1 MSFKRLA
8 LVALAAVGA
17 VAATA
22 SPAFALSATA
32 DTQAWEVNGKVRA
45 FALSGNTLYVGGK
58 FGLLRAQGGTPK
70 IKLKSV
76 GKIDATT
83 GVGIPGW
90 GPIVT
95 TSTGAAGQVN
105 ALGVSADGSTLY
117 IGGKFDLINGTPA
130 KNFAAVSTST
140 GAVDPAFSHAFGNQV
155 WVINVGPNL
164 IYVGGAFKQ
173 VDGQAQGNIV
183 ALNQDGSVNTT
194 FTAVANNNVRSMA
207 VAPDG
212 NTLFVGG
219 NFTTMDGVSRV
230 SVARIDVNT
239 GALDPWA
246 VPSGIIVAPQ
256 VGWTLLPVGN
266 RLYGGFGRGPNYA
279 AAFRLDNGNVGSLV
293 WRVSTAGNDE
303 SIAMSPDGTRLFIG
317 GHMGTAV
324 LTQTFC
330 GQAVHGLYSV
340 NPATGAVYCDW
351 FPAITPFGSNYTG
364 AWAMMKSGSNLYV
377 GGLIDAINGV
387 PHANLVRFPM

>member
-1 MSFKRLA
+1 MSVKRLA
-8 LVALAAVGA
+8 LLALAAVGA
-17 VAATA
+17 LAATA

-32 DTQAWEVNGKVRA
+32 DTNAWEANGKVRA

-70 IKLKSV
+70 IKVKSV

-90 GPIVT
+90 GPIIT

-117 IGGKFDLINGTPA
+117 IGGKFDFINGTPV

-140 GAVDPAFSHAFGNQV
+140 GEVDPAFTHAFGNQV
-155 WVINVGPNL
+155 WVIKVTSNL

-173 VDGQAQGNIV
+173 VDGQSKGDIV

-194 FTAVANNNVRSMA
+194 FAAVANDNVRSMA

-219 NFTTMDGVSRV
+219 NFTTMDGIARV
-230 SVARIDVNT
+230 SVARIMLDT
-239 GALDPWA
+239 GALDPWTI
-246 VPSGIIVAPQ
+246 PSGVIVAPQ
-256 VGWTLLPVGN
+256 VAWALLPVGN
-266 RLYGGFGRGPNYA
+266 RLYGGFGRGPNYS
-279 AAFRLDNGNVGSLV
+279 AAFQLDNGNVGTQV
-293 WRVSTAGNDE
+293 WRVNTAGNDE
-303 SIAMSPDGTRLFIG
+303 SLAMSPDGTRLFVG

-340 NPATGAVYCDW
+340 NPVTGVVYCDW
-351 FPAITPFGSNYTG
+351 FPAITPIGSNYTG

>member
-1 MSFKRLA
+1 MSVKRLA
-8 LVALAAVGA
+8 LLALTAVGA
-17 VAATA
+17 LAATA

-32 DTQAWEVNGKVRA
+32 DTNAWEANGKVRA

-70 IKLKSV
+70 IKVKSV

-90 GPIVT
+90 GPIIT

-117 IGGKFDLINGTPA
+117 IGGKFDFINGTPV

-140 GAVDPAFSHAFGNQV
+140 GEVDPAFTHAFGNQV
-155 WVINVGPNL
+155 WVIKVTSNL

-173 VDGQAQGNIV
+173 VDGQSKGDIV

-194 FTAVANNNVRSMA
+194 FAAVANDNVRSMA

-219 NFTTMDGVSRV
+219 NFTTMDGIARV
-230 SVARIDVNT
+230 SVARIMLDT
-239 GALDPWA
+239 GALDPWTI
-246 VPSGIIVAPQ
+246 PSGVIVAPQ
-256 VGWTLLPVGN
+256 VAWALLPVGN
-266 RLYGGFGRGPNYA
+266 RLYGGFGRGPNYS
-279 AAFRLDNGNVGSLV
+279 AAFQLDNGNVGTQV
-293 WRVSTAGNDE
+293 WRVNTAGNDE
-303 SIAMSPDGTRLFIG
+303 SLAMSPDGTRLFVG

-340 NPATGAVYCDW
+340 NPVTGVVYCDW
-351 FPAITPFGSNYTG
+351 FPAITPIGSNYTG

>member
-1 MSFKRLA
+1 MSVKRLA
-8 LVALAAVGA
+8 LLALAAVGA
-17 VAATA
+17 LAATA

-32 DTQAWEVNGKVRA
+32 DTNAWEVNGKVRA

-70 IKLKSV
+70 IKVKSV

-90 GPIVT
+90 GPVIT

-105 ALGVSADGSTLY
+105 ALGVSPDGSTLY
-117 IGGKFDLINGTPA
+117 IGGKFDFIDGTPV

-140 GAVDPAFSHAFGNQV
+140 GAVDPAFTHAFGNQV
-155 WVINVGPNL
+155 WVINVTSNL
-164 IYVGGAFKQ
+164 IYVGGAFQQ
-173 VDGQAQGNIV
+173 VDGQSRGRIV
-183 ALNQDGSVNTT
+183 AFNPDGSTNTT
-194 FTAVANNNVRSMA
+194 FAASADNNVRSMA
-207 VAPDG
+207 IAPDG

-219 NFTTMDGVSRV
+219 NFTTMDGVARV
-230 SVARIDVNT
+230 SVARVALDT
-239 GALDPWA
+239 GALDPWTI
-246 VPSGIIVAPQ
+246 PSGVIVAPQ
-256 VGWTLLPVGN
+256 VGWALLPVGN

-279 AAFRLDNGNVGSLV
+279 AAFRLDNGSVGTQV
-293 WRVSTAGNDE
+293 WRVNTAGNDE
-303 SIAMSPDGTRLFIG
+303 SLAMSPDGTRLFIG

-340 NPATGAVYCDW
+340 NPATGVVYCDW
-351 FPAITPFGSNYTG
+351 FPAITPYGSNYTG
-364 AWAMMKSGSNLYV
+364 AWAMMKSGTNLYV

>member
-1 MSFKRLA
+1 MSVKRLA
-8 LVALAAVGA
+8 LLALAAVGA
-17 VAATA
+17 LAATA

-32 DTQAWEVNGKVRA
+32 DTSAWEVNGKVRA

-70 IKLKSV
+70 IKVKSV

-90 GPIVT
+90 GPVIT

-105 ALGVSADGSTLY
+105 ALGVSPDGSTLY
-117 IGGKFDLINGTPA
+117 IGGKFDFIDGTPV

-140 GAVDPAFSHAFGNQV
+140 GAVDPAFTHAFGNQV
-155 WVINVGPNL
+155 WVINVTSNL
-164 IYVGGAFKQ
+164 IYVGGAFQQ
-173 VDGQAQGNIV
+173 VDGQSRGRIV
-183 ALNQDGSVNTT
+183 AFNPDGSTNTT
-194 FTAVANNNVRSMA
+194 FAASADNNVRSMA
-207 VAPDG
+207 IAPDG

-219 NFTTMDGVSRV
+219 NFTTMDGVARV
-230 SVARIDVNT
+230 SVARVALDT
-239 GALDPWA
+239 GALDPWTI
-246 VPSGIIVAPQ
+246 PSGVIVAPQ
-256 VGWTLLPVGN
+256 VGWALLPVGN

-279 AAFRLDNGNVGSLV
+279 AAFRLDNGSVGTQV
-293 WRVSTAGNDE
+293 WRVNTAGNDE
-303 SIAMSPDGTRLFIG
+303 SLAMSPDGTRLFIG

-340 NPATGAVYCDW
+340 NPATGVVYCDW
-351 FPAITPFGSNYTG
+351 FPAITPYGSNYTG
-364 AWAMMKSGSNLYV
+364 AWAMMKSGTNLYV

>member
-1 MSFKRLA
+1 MSVKRLA
-8 LVALAAVGA
+8 LLALTAVGA
-17 VAATA
+17 LAATA

-32 DTQAWEVNGKVRA
+32 DTNAWEANGKVRA

-70 IKLKSV
+70 IKVKSV

-90 GPIVT
+90 GPIIT

-117 IGGKFDLINGTPA
+117 IGGKFDFINGTPV

-140 GAVDPAFSHAFGNQV
+140 GAVDPAFTHAFGNQV
-155 WVINVGPNL
+155 WVINVTSNL

-173 VDGQAQGNIV
+173 VDAQAKGNIV
-183 ALNQDGSVNTT
+183 ALNQNGSVNTT
-194 FTAVANNNVRSMA
+194 FAAVANDNVRSMA
-207 VAPDG
+207 IAPDG

-219 NFTTMDGVSRV
+219 NFTTMDGIARV
-230 SVARIDVNT
+230 SVARITLDT
-239 GALDPWA
+239 GALDPWTI
-246 VPSGIIVAPQ
+246 PSGVIVAPQ
-256 VGWTLLPVGN
+256 VA
-266 RLYGGFGRGPNYA
+266 YGGFGRGPNYS
-279 AAFRLDNGNVGSLV
+279 AAFQLDNGNVGTQV
-293 WRVSTAGNDE
+293 WRVNTAGNDE
-303 SIAMSPDGTRLFIG
+303 SLAMSPDGTRLFIG

-340 NPATGAVYCDW
+340 NPATGVVYCDW
-351 FPAITPFGSNYTG
+351 FPAITPIGSNYTG

>member
-1 MSFKRLA
+1 MSVKRLA
-8 LVALAAVGA
+8 LLALTAVGA
-17 VAATA
+17 LAATA

-32 DTQAWEVNGKVRA
+32 DTNAWEANGKVRA

-70 IKLKSV
+70 IKVKSV

-90 GPIVT
+90 GPIIT

-117 IGGKFDLINGTPA
+117 IGGKFDFINGTPV

-140 GAVDPAFSHAFGNQV
+140 GAVDPAFTHSFGNQV
-155 WVINVGPNL
+155 WVINVTSNL

-173 VDGQAQGNIV
+173 VDGQAKGNIV

-194 FTAVANNNVRSMA
+194 FAAVANDNVRSMA
-207 VAPDG
+207 IAPDG

-219 NFTTMDGVSRV
+219 NFTTMDGIARV
-230 SVARIDVNT
+230 SVARIALDT
-239 GALDPWA
+239 GALDPWTI
-246 VPSGIIVAPQ
+246 PSGVIVAPQ
-256 VGWTLLPVGN
+256 VAWALLPVGN
-266 RLYGGFGRGPNYA
+266 RLYGGFGRGPNYS
-279 AAFRLDNGNVGSLV
+279 AAFQLDNGNVGTQV
-293 WRVSTAGNDE
+293 WRVNTAGNDE
-303 SIAMSPDGTRLFIG
+303 SLAMSPDGTRLFIG

-324 LTQTFC
+324 DRK
-330 GQAVHGLYSV
+330 SV
-340 NPATGAVYCDW
+340 V
-351 FPAITPFGSNYTG
+351 
-364 AWAMMKSGSNLYV
+364 
-377 GGLIDAINGV
+377 
-387 PHANLVRFPM
+387 

>member
-1 MSFKRLA
+1 MSVKRLA
-8 LVALAAVGA
+8 LLALAAVGA
-17 VAATA
+17 LAATA

-32 DTQAWEVNGKVRA
+32 DTNAWEVNGKVRA

-70 IKLKSV
+70 IKVKSV

-90 GPIVT
+90 GPIIT

-105 ALGVSADGSTLY
+105 ALGVSPDGSTLY
-117 IGGKFDLINGTPA
+117 IGGKFDFINGTPV

-140 GAVDPAFSHAFGNQV
+140 GAVDPAFTHAFGNQV
-155 WVINVGPNL
+155 WVINVTSSL
-164 IYVGGAFKQ
+164 IYVGGAFQQ
-173 VDGQAQGNIV
+173 VDGQARGRII
-183 ALNQDGSVNTT
+183 ALNPDGSTNTT
-194 FTAVANNNVRSMA
+194 FAAVANNNVRSMA
-207 VAPDG
+207 IAPDG

-219 NFTTMDGVSRV
+219 NFTTMDGVARV
-230 SVARIDVNT
+230 SVARVALDT
-239 GALDPWA
+239 GALDPWTI
-246 VPSGIIVAPQ
+246 PSGVIVAPQ
-256 VGWTLLPVGN
+256 VGWALLPVGN

-279 AAFRLDNGNVGSLV
+279 AAFRLDNGSVGTQV
-293 WRVSTAGNDE
+293 WRVNTAGNDE
-303 SIAMSPDGTRLFIG
+303 SLAMSPDGTRLFIG

-340 NPATGAVYCDW
+340 NPVTGVVYCDW
-351 FPAITPFGSNYTG
+351 FPAITPIGSNYTG